1 MSISGD
7 KDLNVKLKH
16 DKSLIE
22 KGLTNVTELKLLG
35 FHSTEGKCKYINNFK
50 IKNGIILD
58 QIVLKN
64 IDFT

>member
-7 KDLNVKLKH
+7 KDLKIKLKH

-35 FHSTEGKCKYINNFK
+35 FHSSDGKYKLNNDLKFK
-50 IKNGIILD
+50 
-58 QIVLKN
+58 
-64 IDFT
+64 TM